1 MTRSFAALLLIAAS
15 LVVIACGKQSSSAI
29 RSDAQELARLRREN
43 PEANRL
49 LAATP
54 ADFERRIRS
63 AGRPVLV
70 NQWAS
75 WCGPCRYEFPFFQ
88 RLAQRY
94 RGRVAFLGV
103 DAKDNASDARRFLAE
118 FPTPYAHLQDPR
130 AAVSRLF
137 HGGRSWPTTAY
148 YRAGGKLVYTNQG
161 AYRSEADL
169 DADIR
174 RYALGT

>member
-63 AGRPVLV
+63 AGRPVVV

-88 RLAQRY
+88 RLGVEVGR
-94 RGRVAFLGV
+94 RVAFLGV
-103 DAKDNASDARRFLAE
+103 DAEDNPADAAGFLRHY
-118 FPTPYAHLQDPR
+118 PLSYPSYADPDQKVAR
-130 AAVSRLF
+130 VF
-137 HGGRSWPTTAY
+137 G
-148 YRAGGKLVYTNQG
+148 
-161 AYRSEADL
+161 
-169 DADIR
+169 
-174 RYALGT
+174 

>member
-1 MTRSFAALLLIAAS
+1 MTRSVAALLLIAAS

-63 AGRPVLV
+63 AGRPVVV

-94 RGRVAFLGV
+94 RGRVAFLGI
-103 DAKDNASDARRFLAE
+103 DAKEDAYGERRVLAVV
-118 FPTPYAHLQDPR
+118 PHTTSHL
-130 AAVSRLF
+130 
-137 HGGRSWPTTAY
+137 
-148 YRAGGKLVYTNQG
+148 
-161 AYRSEADL
+161 
-169 DADIR
+169 
-174 RYALGT
+174 

>member
-1 MTRSFAALLLIAAS
+1 MTRPVLVLLLIAAS
-15 LVVIACGKQSSSAI
+15 LVVIACGQQPSASK
-29 RSDAQELARLRREN
+29 SDAQEVARFRRAN

-49 LAATP
+49 PGATP
-54 ADFERRIRS
+54 ADFERRVRS
-63 AGRPVLV
+63 AGHPVVV

-103 DAKDNASDARRFLAE
+103 DAKDNASDARRFMAQ
-118 FPTPYAHLQDPR
+118 FPTRYAHLQDPE
-130 AAVSRLF
+130 ATISRLF
-137 HGGRSWPTTAY
+137 HGGRSWPTTAF
-148 YRAGGKLVYTNQG
+148 YRAGGRLAYTHQG
-161 AYRSEADL
+161 AYPSEADL

-174 RYALGT
+174 RYALGR